1 MRADLIRELIVGDNP
16 MDPVFHV
23 LSEEIWSAG
32 SFAAHS
38 SARTLDDYLTQ
49 NEHGA
54 SAFERELWEVYADL
68 YRRIEEPRVP
78 EERVAQVL
86 SLPAFTLVVFDGL
99 SLREAPVV
107 VEAVTDAGQEAAT
120 SYVIAPVPSETA
132 EFARRNFNA
141 SGPSQIEATPRD
153 FAYRYVKRE
162 DWVPDFA
169 ADELKRVIWVLYPD
183 NIFNLDSQAVNYGQH
198 IVQPVRRVLGAIL
211 QSEPVLPLIVTG
223 DHGYLWQGGS
233 TAWAVGDEEA
243 RLLAR
248 HFKAGRST
256 DAATAELV
264 HSDKVWL
271 SGTRATARG
280 RFAWGHAV
288 RGAPRLFKHGG
299 VSLMEGLVPWVSVS
313 RGDGDAR

>member
-1 MRADLIRELIVGDNP
+1 MRVDLVRELIIGDNP
-16 MDPVFHV
+16 LDPIFRV
-23 LSEEIWSAG
+23 LGEAIWSAE

-38 SARTLDDYLTQ
+38 SAGTLDDYLVQ
-49 NEHGA
+49 NEHSV

-68 YRRIEEPRVP
+68 YPSIEEPQAP

-99 SLREAPVV
+99 SLREAPAVV
-107 VEAVTDAGQEAAT
+107 KTIAEAGREAAT
-120 SYVIAPVPSETA
+120 TYAIAPVPSETA
-132 EFARRNFNA
+132 EFSKRGFGV
-141 SGPSQIEATPRD
+141 SGPSQLGSAPRD
-153 FAYRYVKRE
+153 FACRYVKRD

-169 ADELKRVIWVLYPD
+169 VDELKRVIWVLYPD
-183 NIFNLDSQAVNYGQH
+183 NVFNLDSQAVNYGQH
-198 IVQPVRRVLGAIL
+198 VIEPVGRIL
-211 QSEPVLPLIVTG
+211 TTILRSDPVLPLVVTS

-233 TAWAVGDEEA
+233 TAWAVDDEEA

-271 SGTRATARG
+271 SGTRAAARG
-280 RFAWGHAV
+280 RFSWGGV
-288 RGAPRLFKHGG
+288 VKGATRLFKHGG
-299 VSLMEGLVPWVSVS
+299 VSLMESLVPWIVA
-313 RGDGDAR
+313 DG